1 MFLDFI
7 FQTPSPAVI
16 LSNVAGLSHT
26 VPCEAFKLDLAKFNE
41 IMEMKPISEQGIY
54 DTASGLC

>member
-1 MFLDFI
+1 M
-7 FQTPSPAVI
+7 I

-26 VPCEAFKLDLAKFNE
+26 VPCEPFKLDLAKFNE
-41 IMEMKPISEQGIY
+41 IMETKPISEQGIY